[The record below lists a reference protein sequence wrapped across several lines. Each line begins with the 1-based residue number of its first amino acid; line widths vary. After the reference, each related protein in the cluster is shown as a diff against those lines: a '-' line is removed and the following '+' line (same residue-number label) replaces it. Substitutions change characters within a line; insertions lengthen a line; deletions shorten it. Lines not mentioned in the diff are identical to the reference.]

1 MFIIA
6 VFFYR
11 FLAVIPV
18 FCLTGR
24 MRFFTKDVIMILCRI
39 LEVSGM
45 FNRKHFL
52 SDCLFTILTLIAFFF
67 LNLFLVNRFN
77 TKTMTPMIFVLG
89 VFLVSWK
96 TQGYGWGIAASLVS
110 VLAVNWAFTYPY
122 WAFDLISPE
131 CISAAVVMLIVST
144 MTGAL
149 TTRLKHQ
156 EKLKAEAEKE
166 RMRGNLLRAVSHD
179 LRTPLTS
186 IYGATS
192 VIIENYDSI
201 PRERQLR
208 LLKDIQ
214 ADSKWL
220 NRMVENLLSVT
231 RVDADKVRL
240 SKHSTVLEE
249 LIDALLVKFRKH
261 YPDQEVHVDIPEH
274 FVSIPMDPVLIEQV
288 LMNLLENAVFH
299 AHGMK
304 HLWLRVKLHDNMA
317 VFSVED
323 DGCGIPQER
332 LNHLFTGMLDS
343 EAPVDSTRSNM
354 GIGLS
359 VCKTIIKAH
368 GGELKAENRPQ
379 GGAAFRFTLEMEEEK
394 HVQ

>member
-1 MFIIA
+1 MESKQHI
-6 VFFYR
+6 
-11 FLAVIPV
+11 LADSLFTASALMVV
-18 FCLTGR
+18 FC
-24 MRFFTKDVIMILCRI
+24 V
-39 LEVSGM
+39 
-45 FNRKHFL
+45 
-52 SDCLFTILTLIAFFF
+52 
-67 LNLFLVNRFN
+67 NLFLVEMFD

-89 VFLVSWK
+89 VFLVSWR
-96 TQGYGWGIAASLVS
+96 TQGYIFGIVASFLS

-131 CISAAVVMLIVST
+131 CISSAAVMLIVST

-149 TTRLKHQ
+149 TTRLKQQ

-186 IYGATS
+186 IYGSCSA
-192 VIIENYDSI
+192 IIENFDGI
-201 PRERQLR
+201 PKEKQL
-208 LLKDIQ
+208 LLLQDMQ
-214 ADSKWL
+214 SDAQWL

-240 SKHSTVLEE
+240 SKHSVVLEE
-249 LIDALLVKFRKH
+249 LIDALLVKFHKH
-261 YPDQEVHVDIPEH
+261 YPETNVQVTIPEE

-299 AHGMK
+299 AHGMRN
-304 HLWLRVKLHDNMA
+304 LWLRVEIKNRYA

-323 DGCGIPQER
+323 DGCGISSEK
-332 LNHLFTGMLDS
+332 LAHLFTGFLDS
-343 EAPVDSTRSNM
+343 EAPADSARSNM

-359 VCKTIIKAH
+359 VCRTIIKAH
-368 GGELKAENRPQ
+368 GSELKAGNRQ
-379 GGAAFRFTLEMEEEK
+379 EGGAVFTFALEMEENGDVE
-394 HVQ
+394 